1 MQTLR
6 QKALINRRVG
16 VAPMSNFRS
25 AEDSKTF
32 ARIWIDGYEI
42 GGYLTYTALD
52 AKSYLEEPSR
62 SLTGVIENLNAYPT
76 FLTPQ
81 VTIEFK
87 YMNIE
92 TYRLI
97 IKIIQSRNEHIVK
110 YYDIVNDKMV
120 TRKMY
125 FKPEELPTIF
135 QRRLEILAVTNYKV
149 ELVGTNAELNLL
161 SVMYHFNSP
170 KEGITGQDVGD
181 PTEYVSGDEFIA
193 GNGTEAIKNNTAIS
207 NAGYVFQD
215 WNTDAN
221 GGGNVYT
228 DGYAYIINDT
238 ITESNVLHLYAQ
250 WANSN
255 EYTLSYNYGLGE
267 TYTNEDGS
275 SLNSKKIGQNDA
287 YGTLPTTKAK
297 VTYNGEEFSGD
308 DSPYYEPQW
317 YMNPVVTPTSTVIT
331 ADTLYTVQGN
341 STIYQLFKTKTYKI
355 HFDMNA
361 DGDTTTPA
369 QYNDISAEYGAMIHK
384 PQNPTREGFTF
395 IGWTKNQFDVD
406 SEPEEGEYFSFSTMP
421 PSKNNMTTTLY
432 AYWES
437 AKIEV

>member
-6 QKALINRRVG
+6 QQALINRRVG

-32 ARIWIDGYEI
+32 ARIWIDGNEI

-87 YMNIE
+87 YMDIE

-161 SVMYHFNSP
+161 SIVYHLNPPIEDMSDS
-170 KEGITGQDVGD
+170 TVGG
-181 PTEYVSGDEFIA
+181 TEEYYSGDEFIC
-193 GNGTEAIKNNTAIS
+193 GNGAESIKNNATITG
-207 NAGYVFQD
+207 AGYTLAG
-215 WNTDAN
+215 WNSAQN
-221 GGGNVYT
+221 GGGTPYN
-228 DGYAYIINDT
+228 DGWAYIINDT
-238 ITESNVLHLYAQ
+238 NTENNVLHLYAQ
-250 WANSN
+250 WNN
-255 EYTLSYNYGLGE
+255 NLKYTVSYNYGLGE
-267 TYTNEDGS
+267 TYKNTDGTSLDNKEIAYNEV
-275 SLNSKKIGQNDA
+275 
-287 YGTLPTTKAK
+287 YGTLPTTQAK
-297 VTYNGEEFSGD
+297 PIPPYNGEEYVGN

-331 ADTLYTVQGN
+331 AATPYTIQGN

-361 DGDTTTPA
+361 GGDTTTPDH
-369 QYNDISAEYGAMIHK
+369 YDDISAEYGAMIYK
-384 PQNPTREGFTF
+384 PQDPTREGYTF
-395 IGWTKNQFDVD
+395 EGWYREVSPTDEDV
-406 SEPEEGEYFSFSTMP
+406 SFNFSTMP
-421 PSKNNMTTTLY
+421 PSKTDMTTTLY
-432 AYWES
+432 AKWSKNE
-437 AKIEV
+437 E

>member
-6 QKALINRRVG
+6 QQALINRRVG

-181 PTEYVSGDEFIA
+181 STEYVSGDEFIA
-193 GNGTEAIKNNTAIS
+193 GNGTDAIKNNTAIS

-215 WNTDAN
+215 WNTSAN

-297 VTYNGEEFSGD
+297 ATYNGEEFSGD
-308 DSPYYEPQW
+308 DSPYYDPKW

-361 DGDTTTPA
+361 DGDTTTPDH
-369 QYNDISAEYGAMIHK
+369 YDDISAEYGAMIYK
-384 PQNPTREGFTF
+384 PQNPTREGYTF
-395 IGWTKNQFDVD
+395 GGWYTTKNAPDLVQDAQQ
-406 SEPEEGEYFSFSTMP
+406 FSFTTMP
-421 PSKNNMTTTLY
+421 PSKTNMTTTLY
-432 AYWES
+432 AYWSKNE
-437 AKIEV
+437 E

>member
-6 QKALINRRVG
+6 QQALISRRVG

-25 AEDSKTF
+25 ADESKTF
-32 ARIWIDGYEI
+32 ARLWIDGNEI

-52 AKSYLEEPSR
+52 AKSYLEEPQR

-87 YMNIE
+87 YMKIE

-120 TRKMY
+120 TKKMY

-135 QRRLEILAVTNYKV
+135 QRRLEILAVTDYKI
-149 ELVGTNAELNLL
+149 ELVGTNSELNLL
-161 SVMYHFNSP
+161 NVLYHFNSP
-170 KEGITGQDVGD
+170 EEGITGQDVGD
-181 PTEYVSGDEFIA
+181 PEEYVSGDEFIA
-193 GNGTEAIKNNTAIS
+193 GNGADDIKNNTAVS
-207 NAGYVFQD
+207 NAGYVFAG
-215 WNTDAN
+215 WNTAPN
-221 GGGNVYT
+221 GGGNPYT
-228 DGYAYIINDT
+228 DGYAYIINDSQT
-238 ITESNVLHLYAQ
+238 DNNVLHLYAQ
-250 WANSN
+250 WENSN

-267 TYTNEDGS
+267 TYKNTDGS
-275 SLNSKKIGQNDA
+275 SLNSKKVGQNDP
-287 YGTLPTTKAK
+287 YGTLPTTQAQSI
-297 VTYNGEEFSGD
+297 TYNGETYVGN
-308 DSPYYEPQW
+308 DSPYYDPQW

-331 ADTLYTVQGN
+331 ADTPYTVQGN

-361 DGDTTTPA
+361 GGATTNPSH
-369 QYNDISAEYGAMIHK
+369 YNDISAEYGAMIYK
-384 PQNPTREGFTF
+384 PQDPTREGYTF
-395 IGWTKNQFDVD
+395 EGWYRNSTPDD
-406 SEPEEGEYFSFSTMP
+406 DDLSFSFTTMP
-421 PSKNNMTTTLY
+421 PSKTNMTTTLY
-432 AYWES
+432 AKWSKNE
-437 AKIEV
+437 E